1 MEYSMK
7 DDHNRR
13 RVVSKKTN
21 GYIIYELNG
30 LMNGCPARKGG
41 FDVKA
46 KSKIKNTQ
54 AGETK

>member
-1 MEYSMK
+1 MK